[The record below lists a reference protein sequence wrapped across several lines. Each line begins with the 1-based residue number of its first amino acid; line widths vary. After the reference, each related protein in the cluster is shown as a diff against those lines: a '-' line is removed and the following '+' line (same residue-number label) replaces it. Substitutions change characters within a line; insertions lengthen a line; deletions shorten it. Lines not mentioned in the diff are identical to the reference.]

1 MRAAATVPPAA
12 STTTTAAIAEA
23 AGVTGKT
30 IRVWAK
36 RGLLPTPQMSHRG
49 RRGTV
54 AVWPDTAV
62 AQAVWVRGQL
72 EAGRT
77 IPEIAEAIRAGQWPG
92 AVDL

>member
-1 MRAAATVPPAA
+1 VRPVAY
-12 STTTTAAIAEA
+12 TTTTAVIAEA

-30 IRVWAK
+30 VRVWAS
-36 RGLLPTPQMSHRG
+36 RGLLPAPKMSYRG

-54 AVWPDTAV
+54 ALWPDTAV

-77 IPEIAEAIRAGQWPG
+77 IPEIAEDVSAGRCPVS
-92 AVDL
+92 AER

>member
-1 MRAAATVPPAA
+1 MAL
-12 STTTTAAIAEA
+12 TTTTAVIAEA

-54 AVWPDTAV
+54 ALWPDTAV

-77 IPEIAEAIRAGQWPG
+77 IPEIAEAIGGGEYPG
-92 AVDL
+92 AAVF

>member
-1 MRAAATVPPAA
+1 MPPVAA
-12 STTTTAAIAEA
+12 TTTTAAIAEA

-36 RGLLPTPQMSHRG
+36 RGLLPTPQLSHRG

-54 AVWPDTAV
+54 ALWPETAL
-62 AQAVWVRGQL
+62 AQALWVRSQL

-77 IPEIAEAIRAGQWPG
+77 IPELAEAIRTGQYPENTG
-92 AVDL
+92 P

>member
-1 MRAAATVPPAA
+1 MPPVAF
-12 STTTTAAIAEA
+12 TTTTAAIAEA

-54 AVWPDTAV
+54 ALWPDAAL

-72 EAGRT
+72 DAGRT
-77 IPEIAEAIRAGQWPG
+77 VPEIAEAIQAGQYP
-92 AVDL
+92 

>member
-1 MRAAATVPPAA
+1 MAF
-12 STTTTAAIAEA
+12 TTTTAAIAEA

-36 RGLLPTPQMSHRG
+36 RGLLPTPQLSHRG

-54 AVWPDTAV
+54 ALWPDTAL
-62 AQAVWVRGQL
+62 AQALWVRSQL

-77 IPEIAEAIRAGQWPG
+77 IPELAEAIRKGLFPEDRG
-92 AVDL
+92 E

>member
-1 MRAAATVPPAA
+1 MAF
-12 STTTTAAIAEA
+12 TTTTAEIAEA

-54 AVWPDTAV
+54 ALWPDTAV

-77 IPEIAEAIRAGQWPG
+77 IPEIAKAIGAGQYPG
-92 AVDL
+92 EAEG